1 MRMVYLIYNSGI
13 DDDINDILQRL
24 NITGYT
30 KILVAHGSGGAG
42 RKLGIAIWPGANNVL
57 LMVMPE
63 EQIEPL
69 VEAVAQLKNSF
80 SKNPGISI
88 FSVPAEIHGEAPVG
102 VPMKPEPR

>member
-30 KILVAHGSGGAG
+30 KILVAHGSGGTG
-42 RKLGIAIWPGANNVL
+42 RKLGTAIWPGANNVL

-63 EQIEPL
+63 KQIEPL
-69 VEAVAQLKNSF
+69 VAAVRQLKNTF
-80 SKNPGISI
+80 SKNPGISL
-88 FSVPAEIHGEAPVG
+88 FSVPAEVHGEAADPG
-102 VPMKPEPR
+102 TMIQEPL